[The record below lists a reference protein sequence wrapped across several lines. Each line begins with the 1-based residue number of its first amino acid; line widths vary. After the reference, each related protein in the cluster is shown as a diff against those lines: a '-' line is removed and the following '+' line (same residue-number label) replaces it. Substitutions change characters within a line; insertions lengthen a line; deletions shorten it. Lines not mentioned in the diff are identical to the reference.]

1 VPFHERRER
10 FASMTANIVS
20 LADSKASRMMRQAIL
35 HEMHRP
41 PGDADEPAA
50 DNPQQVSPSLV
61 RKTAQCDVAAIKQVL
76 HRIDGKTLP
85 GASETM
91 IVLTGDVAWKKP
103 KKARP
108 PGSQPRRRSGDLPRT

>member
-41 PGDADEPAA
+41 PRDADEPAA
-50 DNPQQVSPSLV
+50 DNPQQVECSLT
-61 RKTAQCDVAAIKQVL
+61 RKAA
-76 HRIDGKTLP
+76 
-85 GASETM
+85 
-91 IVLTGDVAWKKP
+91 
-103 KKARP
+103 AR
-108 PGSQPRRRSGDLPRT
+108 QARRGGGRSALFRRTTS